1 MKKIE
6 ELYTDF
12 LKSKKRKKKETTT
25 YRPSSAGRCGRMIY
39 YESIMK
45 PEPTNLPNGKSL
57 RLMHLG
63 SIVHNDIQ
71 SSIVEYLLNKE
82 KEAKRNI

>member
-1 MKKIE
+1 MKKLE
-6 ELYTDF
+6 ELYTGV
-12 LKSKKRKKKETTT
+12 LKSRERRKKETTT
-25 YRPSSAGRCGRMIY
+25 YRPSSAGMCARKIY

-63 SIVHNDIQ
+63 NIVHSDIQ
-71 SSIVEYLLNKE
+71 SSIVEYLVNKE